1 MQLVFKS
8 LILLIA
14 MMAYGQAEEAVTE
27 QTDKPVAEQ
36 VDKVATGD
44 ADKPA
49 IEQKDKTV
57 SGEVA
62 KAVTE
67 QPNKVAADQVVKAA
81 TGDADKTASEQAKK
95 TASAEI
101 AKPASEQADKSVPKQ
116 ADKPAPAEVAK
127 TASEQPDKASPKE
140 ANKIPPK
147 QANKATSEKAGKVKL
162 MSKPLPEMGMG
173 NPKAPITIINYS
185 SLTCGHCAQFHTD
198 VLPKIEEKYIKPGL
212 VRIIFRDY
220 PGDQVSIN
228 AHRLAWC
235 KGEIKYL
242 DFVKLLYSTQE
253 KWLSA
258 SDPLASLKS
267 IALQN
272 GISAKQFEACLKD
285 QELLDKIIQLR
296 LEGQKKYNITATP
309 TIIINAKI
317 YPRALSFDEFED
329 IIKPLLA
336 PTLEKDEEKVKS
348 SEEKIKKKDVE
359 KVSKE
364 KEEKKEKKDNS

>member
-1 MQLVFKS
+1 MRLVFRS
-8 LILLIA
+8 LILLIS
-14 MMAYGQAEEAVTE
+14 MMAYGQAEEVVTE

-44 ADKPA
+44 ADKTA

-62 KAVTE
+62 KTVTE
-67 QPNKVAADQVVKAA
+67 QPNKVDADQATRTAPAEADKAA
-81 TGDADKTASEQAKK
+81 PEQADKTASG
-95 TASAEI
+95 EI
-101 AKPASEQADKSVPKQ
+101 AKPSSEQADKSAPKE
-116 ADKPAPAEVAK
+116 ADKPAPGEVAK
-127 TASEQPDKASPKE
+127 TASEQPDKTTPKDE
-140 ANKIPPK
+140 NKAAPK
-147 QANKATSEKAGKVKL
+147 QANKATSEKAGKAKL
-162 MSKPLPEMGMG
+162 ISKPLPEMGMG
-173 NPKAPITIINYS
+173 NPKAPVTIINYS
-185 SLTCGHCAQFHTD
+185 SLTCGHCAQFHTA

-220 PGDQVSIN
+220 PGDQISIN

-235 KGEIKYL
+235 KGEMKYL

-258 SDPLASLKS
+258 SDPIAALKS

-272 GISAKQFEACLKD
+272 GITAKQFEASLKD
-285 QELLDKIIQLR
+285 QELLDKIIRLR

-336 PTLEKDEEKVKS
+336 PTLGKDEQKAKG
-348 SEEKIKKKDVE
+348 SEEKMKKKDVE
-359 KVSKE
+359 KVSEE
-364 KEEKKEKKDNS
+364 KEEKKEKKGNS

>member
-1 MQLVFKS
+1 MRLIFRS
-8 LILLIA
+8 LILLISV
-14 MMAYGQAEEAVTE
+14 MAYGQADEAVTG
-27 QTDKPVAEQ
+27 QTDKPAAEQ

-44 ADKPA
+44 ADKTA
-49 IEQKDKTV
+49 IDQKDKTV

-62 KAVTE
+62 KTATE
-67 QPNKVAADQVVKAA
+67 QPNKVAADQVIKA
-81 TGDADKTASEQAKK
+81 TPGPTDKTVIEQKDKTASG
-95 TASAEI
+95 EI
-101 AKPASEQADKSVPKQ
+101 AKPASEQADKSAPKQ
-116 ADKPAPAEVAK
+116 ADKPVPGEAAK
-127 TASEQPDKASPKE
+127 TASEQPDKTTPKE
-140 ANKIPPK
+140 ANKAAPK
-147 QANKATSEKAGKVKL
+147 QANKAASGKTAKVKL
-162 MSKPLPEMGMG
+162 VTKPLPEMGMG

-185 SLTCGHCAQFHTD
+185 SLTCGHCAQFHTA

-235 KGEIKYL
+235 KGEMKYL

-258 SDPLASLKS
+258 SDPLAALKS

-272 GISAKQFEACLKD
+272 GITAKQFEASLKD

-336 PTLEKDEEKVKS
+336 PTLEKDEQKAKG

-359 KVSKE
+359 KVSEE